1 MSIASIVKDLWPLS
15 SEVLELVGVAV
26 RAVKQRDPDLAAQ
39 YARRA
44 ALRASFDFAQ
54 KAKRKEL

>member
-1 MSIASIVKDLWPLS
+1 MSLLGVIKEILPLS
-15 SEVLELVGVAV
+15 PEVLELVGVTI

>member
-1 MSIASIVKDLWPLS
+1 MSI
-15 SEVLELVGVAV
+15 LELWKLARQCGPDVAELLKGVFQ
-26 RAVKQRDPDLAAQ
+26 AVKQGDPDKAAQ

-44 ALRASFDFAQ
+44 ALKHTFDLAQ

>member
-1 MSIASIVKDLWPLS
+1 MLLSIVKDLFPLS
-15 SEVLELVGVAV
+15 GEVLQLVAV
-26 RAVKQRDPDLAAQ
+26 AIKAVKQRDPDLAAQ